1 MIGEIHMKAIIY
13 FSLSK
18 EKNSKRIANEI
29 DGDHYELINEGR
41 QIKWV
46 PLQMFYYGFK
56 TVAKKKVKIGV
67 PKIDFDKY
75 DEIVLVSPVWAG
87 RVCAFMKQYLTETV
101 FKNKSVTILGTSKGG
116 YDNYFRSF
124 DNIIHES
131 NKVIEEIMY
140 VKGSIVFER
149 KA

>member
-1 MIGEIHMKAIIY
+1 MKAIIY

-18 EKNSKRIANEI
+18 NKNSKRIANEI
-29 DGDHYELINEGR
+29 EGDQYELINEGR
-41 QIKWV
+41 QIKCV

-56 TVAKKKVKIGV
+56 TVTKKEVKIGV

-87 RVCAFMKQYLTETV
+87 KVNAFMRQYLTGNV
-101 FKNKSVTILGTSKGG
+101 FKNKSVTIIGTCKGG
-116 YDNYFRSF
+116 YDNYFKSF
-124 DNIIHES
+124 NGVIHES
-131 NKVIEEIMY
+131 NKIIEEIMY

-149 KA
+149 KI